1 MKGWVMAMGT
11 RRSSKALHNFTMP
24 GELRWGNQ
32 RHLRC
37 TKVNTDER
45 IAPLRRFTAVDAH
58 TSDRSRIENSVQH
71 RRDGR
76 DGERRRDRVPS
87 FEFMHGSHKSGV
99 TPTPALGGG
108 WEFSDGDEE
117 ISAVRE
123 RVMFD
128 LQAAADRIRDA
139 IFKDGLEKGEVP
151 GYPTPAVPSAEGEIH
166 MPWNLRTRR
175 DAGKTQVSRLV
186 CSLNADAAT
195 DARDA
200 LKINSGLCQA
210 SAEVS
215 AAAADKSI
223 KLRSSGGC
231 YRAAIGK
238 KRERPKFALA
248 LSKTEIENDFLGM
261 VGRRPARRPKK
272 RARIIQR
279 QLDAL
284 FPGLCL
290 KEATH
295 DMYKVSEAA
304 P

>member
-1 MKGWVMAMGT
+1 MATGT
-11 RRSSKALHNFTMP
+11 ERSSKALHNFTMP

-37 TKVNTDER
+37 IKVNTDGR
-45 IAPLRRFTAVDAH
+45 IAPLRRLTTVDSH
-58 TSDRSRIENSVQH
+58 TTDRSRLENSDQH
-71 RRDGR
+71 RRAGR
-76 DGERRRDRVPS
+76 DGERRRDRVS
-87 FEFMHGSHKSGV
+87 SVEFMHGSHKSGP
-99 TPTPALGGG
+99 TPPPALGGG
-108 WEFSDGDEE
+108 WEFSDGDEG

-139 IFKDGLEKGEVP
+139 IFKDGLEEGEVS
-151 GYPTPAVPSAEGEIH
+151 GYTTPAVPSAGGEIH

-175 DAGKTQVSRLV
+175 AAAKTQVSRLV
-186 CSLNADAAT
+186 SSLNADAAT
-195 DARDA
+195 AAAGDA

-215 AAAADKSI
+215 AAADKSI
-223 KLRSSGGC
+223 NLRSSGGAH
-231 YRAAIGK
+231 RAAIGE
-238 KRERPKFALA
+238 KRERSKFAVA
-248 LSKTEIENDFLGM
+248 LSKTEIEDDFFGM

-272 RARIIQR
+272 RARIVQR

-284 FPGLCL
+284 FPGLWL
-290 KEATH
+290 KEVTH